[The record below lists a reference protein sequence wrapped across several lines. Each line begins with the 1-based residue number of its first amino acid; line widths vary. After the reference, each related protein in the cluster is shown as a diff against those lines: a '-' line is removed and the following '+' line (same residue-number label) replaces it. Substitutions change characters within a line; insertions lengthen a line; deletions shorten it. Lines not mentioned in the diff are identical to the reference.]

1 MTMMIN
7 KLNFTILKLL
17 KSIKTKKIKEK
28 IIYKIGKNLKFLKYK
43 YISIITNKYIVNIN
57 KNTK

>member
-1 MTMMIN
+1 
-7 KLNFTILKLL
+7 
-17 KSIKTKKIKEK
+17 SIKTKKIKEK